1 MGSEMCIR
9 DRHMVG
15 AKRVLRYLRG
25 CPDMPLKFRRGQ
37 WDLKCY
43 CDASFAGSSE
53 RLQKRSS
60 TGYIFILAGG
70 VISAA
75 STLQKLTAQ
84 SSVHAEIIAMATAA
98 REAIYLQ
105 GVLSELGFPCG
116 NIPIHSD
123 STGAMSTAGNSMFR
137 GRSKFISTRYWLLRQ
152 NINKGNINIVLK
164 FVRSE
169 EQLADILTKHLERVQ
184 FIKLRTLVQEQ
195 GRSTK

>member
-1 MGSEMCIR
+1 
-9 DRHMVG
+9 MVG

-25 CPDMPLKFRRGQ
+25 CPDIPIKFRRGH

-84 SSVHAEIIAMATAA
+84 SSVHAEIIAIMATAA
-98 REAIYLQ
+98 REAIYVSARCTI
-105 GVLSELGFPCG
+105 GAWISMWKY
-116 NIPIHSD
+116 SD
-123 STGAMSTAGNSMFR
+123 SFGFDGSNEHSRKLHVSRPQQVHQHEILATSPEHQQRKHCAE
-137 GRSKFISTRYWLLRQ
+137 
-152 NINKGNINIVLK
+152 
-164 FVRSE
+164 VRE
-169 EQLADILTKHLERVQ
+169 E
-184 FIKLRTLVQEQ
+184 
-195 GRSTK
+195 